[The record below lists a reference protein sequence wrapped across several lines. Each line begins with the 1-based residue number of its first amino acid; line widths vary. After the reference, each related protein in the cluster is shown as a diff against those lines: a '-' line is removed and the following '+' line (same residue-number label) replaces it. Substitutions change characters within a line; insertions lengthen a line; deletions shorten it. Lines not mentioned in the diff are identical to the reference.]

1 VRASGLVKDEIG
13 LDEPDEDGTFS
24 TTLLREA
31 VLSIRD
37 FERRWTDYSAAE
49 NEPEVLPI
57 MVVQVPDKATP
68 EKLGELVDVIESGW
82 DGLGSEAIV
91 HVFGEHE
98 AIALS
103 TRTLR
108 WVPPESIQGDTDIR
122 VVFAK
127 EAISTGW
134 DCPRAEVLYSERP
147 ANDATHIAQ
156 VVGRMVR
163 QPLAHRIA
171 TDDALNTVACFLP
184 NFNRTALSVI
194 KAELEGRTGTG
205 EASTGADVIRKPA
218 VFERSVFN
226 EVFDFIET
234 LPSIPAPDT
243 LVSPL
248 RRAKSLAKLLTDTAP
263 GSALLPGAGAKL
275 TKALN
280 ARLDGLAAE
289 YAEHIVDLKTTD
301 IHRSRL
307 SADGKELPA
316 TTRQIATHIADLDRD
331 TRRIIKSLKEGAGV
345 DYYKH
350 RDQNAGT
357 DTDRLELRI
366 EIAALLRTP
375 PVVETVEAKAT
386 EWVRE
391 QLDTFAVAI
400 KNTTGATRDSYRR
413 VQEQALTPEPVTV
426 DLRDNMSVATV
437 DGDGNPLPTFR
448 GHVYAN
454 ESGEFP
460 ASLNSW
466 ESDIVTTEAGRAS
479 FVGWYRNPSRATPA
493 ALRISYQTDAMAW
506 TSLQPDFIIVS
517 RRDDGSLGASI
528 VDPHGDYFADAR
540 NKLLALA
547 DYAEQH
553 GDQFVRIES
562 VSMTADGLRSL
573 DLRNEAVRDLVRSF
587 AGAEVA
593 SLYESELAAPYL
605 PGAY

>member
-1 VRASGLVKDEIG
+1 MASDPK
-13 LDEPDEDGTFS
+13 PS
-24 TTLLREA
+24 
-31 VLSIRD
+31 S
-37 FERRWTDYSAAE
+37 
-49 NEPEVLPI
+49 
-57 MVVQVPDKATP
+57 
-68 EKLGELVDVIESGW
+68 
-82 DGLGSEAIV
+82 

-108 WVPPESIQGDTDIR
+108 WVPPETIQGDTDIR

-194 KAELEGRTGTG
+194 KAELEGRTGSADT
-205 EASTGADVIRKPA
+205 STGADVIRKPA
-218 VFERSVFN
+218 VFERATDMPP
-226 EVFDFIET
+226 EVFGLIET

-248 RRAKSLAKLLTDTAP
+248 RRGRSLAKLLTDSAS
-263 GSALLPGAGAKL
+263 GSALLPGAGAQL

-289 YAEHIVDLKTTD
+289 YSEQVETNIIDLKTTD

-331 TRRIIKSLKEGAGV
+331 TRRIIKSLKEGAGT

-350 RDQNAGT
+350 RALRAGSN
-357 DTDRLELRI
+357 TDRLELRI
-366 EIAALLRTP
+366 EIAALLRTSS
-375 PVVETVEAKAT
+375 VVEMIEARAT
-386 EWVRE
+386 GWVQD
-391 QLDTFAVAI
+391 QLGRFAVDI

-426 DLRDNMSVATV
+426 DLRDNLAAATL
-437 DGDGNPLPTFR
+437 DSDGNPLARFR
-448 GHVYAN
+448 GHIYAD

-460 ASLNSW
+460 AGLNTW
-466 ESDIVTTEAGRAS
+466 ESDIVATEADRAS

-493 ALRISYQTDAMAW
+493 ALRIAYQTDAGDW
-506 TSLQPDFIIVS
+506 TSLQADFIIVS

-547 DYAEQH
+547 AYAEQF

-562 VSMTADGLRSL
+562 VSETSTGLRSL
-573 DLRNEAVRDLVRSF
+573 DLKDEVVRELARSF
-587 AGAEVA
+587 EGAEVA
-593 SLYESELAAPYL
+593 SLYDSKLSTPYL
-605 PGAY
+605 TKA